1 MQRLSQR
8 VLLLSGWRRALVAI
22 LAGALTTLVLA
33 PFHLFFVGF
42 LTFPIL
48 VWLLDGAVGDSH
60 AGRFRRLRPSFF
72 VGWWFGFGY
81 FTAGLWWIANALLVE
96 APEFAWA
103 IPLAVLGLP
112 AVLAVFYGLAA
123 AFARAFWPDN
133 LLRIFVLA
141 AFFGVGEWLRSFV
154 LTGFPWNAIGYG
166 IMPSPLMMQSV
177 SMTGAEAMNILAV
190 LLFALPAGLAQS
202 RRSAA
207 LSIALVVML
216 LGSHVGFGYW
226 RLEIIPDAQ
235 DEGRIIRLVQPAI
248 DQSEKWEP
256 EQAKSIFDSLLVLS
270 IAPGVSDDVARPS
283 LIIWPETAVPFI
295 LTREPAAVGAI
306 AEALQIGQSLVA
318 GVVREEQDEGTES
331 EEARFYNSML
341 MIDSEG
347 IISDAADKVH
357 LVPFGEYLPFAE
369 QLGKLGIKAIAAADR
384 GYIGAPQRR
393 SLKLTERLSAIP
405 LICYEAIF
413 ASEVNPLTETD
424 GLIINITND
433 AWYGNTPGPRQ
444 HFHQSQ
450 LRSVELGLP
459 MARAANNGISA
470 IVDAKGR
477 IVERLDFGTAGAI
490 DATLPGKIELP
501 YGKRYSSHIFWL
513 IVLLFATLGAMFR
526 PRH

>member
-8 VLLLSGWRRALVAI
+8 VLLLSGWRRALVAF

-33 PFHLFFVGF
+33 PFHLFFFGF

-48 VWLLDGAVGDSH
+48 VWLLDGAVGDSD
-60 AGRFRRLRPSFF
+60 AGRFRRLRPSFY

-81 FTAGLWWIANALLVE
+81 FIAGLWWIANALLVE

-154 LTGFPWNAIGYG
+154 FTGFPWNAIGYG

-177 SMTGAEAMNILAV
+177 SMAGAEAMNILAV

-202 RRSAA
+202 RMSAA
-207 LSIALVVML
+207 LSMTLVVML
-216 LGSHVGFGYW
+216 LGSHVGFGFW
-226 RLEIIPDAQ
+226 RLEIMPDAE
-235 DEGRIIRLVQPAI
+235 DEGRVVRLVQPAI

-256 EQAKSIFDSLLVLS
+256 EQAKSIFDNLLALS
-270 IAPGVSDDVARPS
+270 VAPGVSEENTRPS

-318 GVVREEQDEGTES
+318 GVVREEQDEETES

-369 QLGKLGIKAIAAADR
+369 QLSKLGIKAIAAADR

-393 SLKLTERLSAIP
+393 SLNLTSGLSAIP

-413 ASEVNPLTETD
+413 ASEVKPLADTD

-444 HFHQSQ
+444 HFHQSR

-459 MARAANNGISA
+459 MARSANNGISA
-470 IVDAKGR
+470 IIDAKGQ
-477 IVERLDFGTAGAI
+477 IIEKLDFGDAGAI
-490 DATLPGKIELP
+490 DAVLPGKIDLP
-501 YGKRYSSHIFWL
+501 HGKQYSGHIFWL
-513 IVLLFATLGAMFR
+513 IVLIFATLGAMFR